1 MWIDLVAMED
11 GSLSNSATSEVPSD
25 AAEVFGV
32 AADDIVAANIKKND
46 SIRQRVTQ
54 VLASLQEKST
64 VLLIGKSVAISKLVT
79 IVELVKAKYGT
90 DLHQY
95 NHISME
101 KSLSNP
107 NYLGK
112 KELTEEQK
120 ALEEV
125 RGPKV
130 YQLAILQVF
139 LSEKDVELEGWNKQ
153 MGEK

>member
-1 MWIDLVAMED
+1 M
-11 GSLSNSATSEVPSD
+11 PSD
-25 AAEVFGV
+25 VAEVFGV
-32 AADDIVAANIKKND
+32 DVVATNIKKND
-46 SIRQRVTQ
+46 SIRQRVAQ
-54 VLASLQEKST
+54 ILASLQEKST

-79 IVELVKAKYGT
+79 IVELVKSKLGA
-90 DLHQY
+90 DIHQY

-120 ALEEV
+120 ALEEI

-130 YQLAILQVF
+130 YQLAILLVI
-139 LSEKDVELEGWNKQ
+139 LSEKDVEMDGWNKQ
-153 MGEK
+153 LGGK

>member
-1 MWIDLVAMED
+1 MEE
-11 GSLSNSATSEVPSD
+11 GSVTTSDVPSD
-25 AAEVFGV
+25 VAEVFGV
-32 AADDIVAANIKKND
+32 DVVATNIKKND
-46 SIRQRVTQ
+46 SIRQRVAQ
-54 VLASLQEKST
+54 ILASLQEKST

-79 IVELVKAKYGT
+79 IVELVKSKLGA
-90 DLHQY
+90 DIHQY

-120 ALEEV
+120 ALEEI

-130 YQLAILQVF
+130 YQLAILLVI
-139 LSEKDVELEGWNKQ
+139 LSEKDVEMDGWNKQ
-153 MGEK
+153 LGGK

>member
-1 MWIDLVAMED
+1 MEE
-11 GSLSNSATSEVPSD
+11 GSVTTSDVPSD
-25 AAEVFGV
+25 VAEVFGV
-32 AADDIVAANIKKND
+32 DVVATNIKKND
-46 SIRQRVTQ
+46 SIRQRVAQ
-54 VLASLQEKST
+54 ILASLQEKST

-79 IVELVKAKYGT
+79 IVELVKSKLGA
-90 DLHQY
+90 DIHQY

-120 ALEEV
+120 ALEEI

-130 YQLAILQVF
+130 YQLAILLVIW
-139 LSEKDVELEGWNKQ
+139 SEKDVEMDGWNKQ
-153 MGEK
+153 LGGK

>member
-1 MWIDLVAMED
+1 MAMEE
-11 GSLSNSATSEVPSD
+11 GSLSNSATSEVAKVPRGV
-25 AAEVFGV
+25 AEALGV
-32 AADDIVAANIKKND
+32 AADDIVVTTMKKND

-54 VLASLQEKST
+54 ILASLHENST

-79 IVELVKAKYGT
+79 IVELVKSKHGA
-90 DLHQY
+90 DIHQY

-130 YQLAILQVF
+130 YQLAILLVI
-139 LSEKDVELEGWNKQ
+139 LSTKDVEMDGWSKQ